1 MNRPAFFLT
10 VATLLAGGALA
21 GAAVKPEAL
30 MAEAAELQQRGESSE
45 AFKKWE
51 KAGELFAKKKDD
63 AGEFDALL
71 RQIAAC
77 QALGQQ
83 KIALAKLDR
92 MDALA
97 GKDQHRMAAAKG
109 ARGAV
114 SMYARQ
120 AGAAEDLLKES
131 AKLARATHDDAL
143 AAAAQHNLGLM
154 LAGTGQAPQAL
165 NALEEALRLA
175 KNSGDTVLAARVR
188 KAITDAHLA
197 AAGYPEAKTA
207 ANEAIEAAQAL
218 PDSHEKAFLLMSGA
232 TALDHIAREADE
244 HDNALRLRAFTLH
257 AEAAAIAARIADPVA
272 QSYALGYQGGL
283 YEFEGKLP
291 EALALTH
298 RALAL
303 AQQAQAPDSVYRWQW
318 QAARILA
325 KQGDRDAAIEG
336 YRRAVATLQGVRNDV
351 AIRFGNR
358 NAGSSFREVVG
369 NLYVELA
376 GLLLQRADTVT
387 DDAERQKLFREARG
401 TSELLKSAEL
411 EDYFQDDCVS
421 LRKSLTKSVENI
433 DEHAAVI
440 YVIALA
446 DHSEIL
452 VSLPTSGPVKAGEAA
467 PPGRIERF
475 KTTPNDE
482 LLMNTARD
490 FRTNVEDRTSFTY
503 LEQAQQL
510 YTWLI
515 KPVEGLL
522 AEHHFTTLVFVPD
535 GALRTVPMAA
545 LHDGKQ
551 FLIEKYAVA
560 VTPGLELME
569 AKKPTEVLSRMLV
582 SGLTDSVQGFSALPA
597 VSAELDRVTKIYH
610 GANTLKDKQFS
621 TQAVSDQLKQQDYS
635 IVHLATHG
643 VFNSDVR
650 KSFVLT
656 HDNQLTLD
664 DLERLIRPGQLR
676 DHPLELLTLSACET
690 AAGDDRAALGLAG
703 VAVKAGARSAFASLW
718 AVNDRASASL
728 IADFYT
734 ELQKPGRNKAQAL
747 QTAQRN
753 LFKDPRF
760 EHPCYWAPYLIIGN
774 WL

>member
-1 MNRPAFFLT
+1 MTRPVQVLTLAICMAGAAFSP
-10 VATLLAGGALA
+10 
-21 GAAVKPEAL
+21 AAVKPEAL
-30 MAEAAELQQRGESSE
+30 MAEAAGLQEHGENAE
-45 AFKKWE
+45 AFKRWE
-51 KAGELFAKKKDD
+51 KAGELFARTKNE

-83 KIALAKLDR
+83 KIALGKLTR
-92 MDALA
+92 AEELA
-97 GKDQHRMAAAKG
+97 GEDKHRLAAVKG

-120 AGAAEDLLKES
+120 AGSAEALLRES
-131 AKLARATHDDAL
+131 AKLARETRDPAL
-143 AAAAQHNLGLM
+143 GAAAEHNLGLV
-154 LAGTGQAPQAL
+154 LAGTGDFPKAVD
-165 NALEEALRLA
+165 ALEEALRLSKSA
-175 KNSGDTVLAARVR
+175 DDPLLAARVR
-188 KAITDAHLA
+188 KALADTQLA
-197 AAGYPEAKTA
+197 AANFPA
-207 ANEAIEAAQAL
+207 AVAAAEDTIAAAQTL
-218 PDSHEKAFLLMSGA
+218 PDSHEKAFLLMGSGK
-232 TALDHIAREADE
+232 ALERVFRDAPE
-244 HDNALRLRAFTLH
+244 HDNALRLRAFTLYRD
-257 AEAAAIAARIADPVA
+257 AAALAARLADPVA
-272 QSYALGYQGGL
+272 QSYALGHQGAM
-283 YEFEGKLP
+283 YEFEDKLP

-303 AQQAQAPDSVYRWQW
+303 AQQAQAPDAVYRWQW
-318 QAARILA
+318 QAARLLA
-325 KQGDRDAAIEG
+325 KQGDRDAAIDG
-336 YRRAVATLQGVRNDV
+336 YRRAVATLQGIRNDV
-351 AIRFGNR
+351 SIRFGNR

-369 NLYVELA
+369 GVYVELA
-376 GLLLQRADTVT
+376 GLLLARADAVA
-387 DDAERQKLFREARG
+387 DDAEKQTLYREARNAA
-401 TSELLKSAEL
+401 ELLKSAEL

-421 LRKSLTKSVENI
+421 LRKALTKSVENI

-440 YVIALA
+440 YVIALS

-452 VSLPTSGPVKAGEAA
+452 VSLPSTAPAKAGGTPA
-467 PPGRIERF
+467 PGRIERF
-475 KTTPNDE
+475 KTTPNDD
-482 LLMNTARD
+482 LLMDTART
-490 FRTNVEDRTSFTY
+490 FRTNLEDRTSYAY

-515 KPVEGLL
+515 KPVEPLL
-522 AEHHFTTLVFVPD
+522 EASHFTTLVFVPD
-535 GALRTVPMAA
+535 GALRTVPMSA
-545 LHDGKQ
+545 LHDGQ
-551 FLIEKYAVA
+551 HFLIDKYAVA

-569 AKKPTEVLSRMLV
+569 AKKPAEVLTRMLV

-597 VSAELDRVTKIYH
+597 VSAELDRVSKIYR
-610 GANTLKDKQFS
+610 GSSTLRDKQFS
-621 TQAVSDQLKQQDYS
+621 TQAVSDQLKTQDYS

-753 LFKDPRF
+753 LQKDPRF